1 MSINVNFKVNP
12 LNKSLE
18 IMLDKHSDATEQ
30 ELNLAK
36 RILSISSQLNFV
48 DFPVSNGIDLGASIV
63 VSEDN
68 YDNYDDDDDDDDYFS
83 GDEGY
88 RNEIPDAFHNTQ
100 NIGMVSFKKIDEEEK
115 DIDDI
120 VDFVSE
126 DPEFFN
132 STEVSFNHTRKQIED
147 MINNNEP
154 ISWKDGESY
163 VSINLDLEEA
173 KKVIGGLTT
182 PSAIAT
188 LMIYELLKKTINKV
202 EKYI

>member
-68 YDNYDDDDDDDDYFS
+68 YDNYDDDDYFS

-100 NIGMVSFKKIDEEEK
+100 NIEMASFKKIDEEDK